1 MKKLILLLFIPL
13 VFGCSIS
20 KEEME
25 IVINKEI
32 IKTVERD
39 NNLSLFYL
47 GVDSIKNLK
56 KPKKR
61 FFGGSLE
68 LIDER
73 VTDLSKIEYDSEK
86 LFFEGEISKDSLHYY
101 IYGKYREWRVRKY
114 LTDFYSFETDF
125 TTVDEYLNGEYK
137 TTLVEYEDYKTLEH
151 SYFYQIK
158 DSSGKTI
165 FSGDNFQR

>member
-56 KPKKR
+56 KPKKT
-61 FFGGSLE
+61 FFGSLE

-114 LTDFYSFETDF
+114 LLKR
-125 TTVDEYLNGEYK
+125 VDIFAPTREG
-137 TTLVEYEDYKTLEH
+137 
-151 SYFYQIK
+151 
-158 DSSGKTI
+158 DSRHQQLKVKSAQKW
-165 FSGDNFQR
+165 FSGEGN